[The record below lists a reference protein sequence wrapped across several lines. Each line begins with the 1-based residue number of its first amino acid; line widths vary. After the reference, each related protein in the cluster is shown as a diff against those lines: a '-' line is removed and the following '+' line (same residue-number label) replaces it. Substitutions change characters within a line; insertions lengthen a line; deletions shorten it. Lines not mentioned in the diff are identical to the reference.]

1 MSKNI
6 VSILFPKNN
15 IHSNNNTLYNNASY
29 ILEFD
34 EEDLKY

>member
-6 VSILFPKNN
+6 VSKKN